1 MYFEIFLDVLF
12 LRNLV
17 MDYLLLRAVNR
28 LLGGRT
34 GWLRSFL
41 GSALGAL
48 GVCLWI
54 LLPMGYGPGSTLL
67 AEAVLSTIMVR
78 VGCHTRTRR
87 ELAGGVLLL
96 WGTSAV
102 AAGVWQM
109 LLPYV
114 AGRGFRE
121 FLVLGVAGV
130 SLPIAGIQVYRRKK
144 GRAEHAYHVT
154 LYANGKCKGVEG
166 LYDTG
171 NGLWDNTVG
180 KPVSIVEPG
189 VLEDLFSQD
198 EMKGMKALQRGA
210 YEQELPEGLWRCRP
224 HYIPFSTVGKEG
236 GLLLALTL
244 DRLAIEGAGKSVVVN
259 GPVVALSREGES
271 FFGEYGMILNPS
283 LMDS

>member
-12 LRNLV
+12 LRNLL
-17 MDYLLLRAVNR
+17 MDYLLLMAVNR
-28 LLGGRT
+28 LLGKRG
-34 GWLRSFL
+34 GWFRSL
-41 GSALGAL
+41 MGSLLGAM

-54 LLPMGYGPGSTLL
+54 LIPAGSGTGSAILVQ
-67 AEAVLSTIMVR
+67 AVLSTIMVR

-87 ELAGGVLLL
+87 ELLGGLLLL
-96 WGTSAV
+96 WAASV
-102 AAGVWQM
+102 MAAGIWQL

-114 AGRGFRE
+114 AGRGFWK
-121 FLVLGVAGV
+121 FLVLGAAGV
-130 SLPIAGIQVYRRKK
+130 GLPLAGIQVYHRKK
-144 GRAEHAYHVT
+144 GRAAHIYHVT

-189 VLEDLFSQD
+189 VLQDLFSQD

-210 YEQELPEGLWRCRP
+210 YEQELPEGLQHCRP
-224 HYIPFSTVGKEG
+224 HYIPFSTVGRKK

-244 DRLAIEGAGKSVVVN
+244 DSLLIEGSRKTVEVKQ
-259 GPVVALSREGES
+259 PVVALSMEGES
-271 FFGEYGMILNPS
+271 FFGEFGMILNPS